1 MSTPRKSIDDLCKI
15 TGFDRKQVQRIMD
28 MGVKIGSLKKVSET
42 EYEMTDIGLDITS
55 KINFANFDSVDP
67 GTWKCSK
74 CKIINNALNGQN
86 CIKCNYSYMDSIA
99 SDTMKREPKEYKF
112 SQVTDREMLVF
123 LIGHITGM
131 STCITAPNEI
141 SFKQKMT
148 YAHHAGKVFAELTT
162 NVATQ
167 FPHISPEEFNEIL
180 LQINALK
187 TMPFLQEAFKK
198 MRDIKL

>member
-1 MSTPRKSIDDLCKI
+1 LIRKSIDDLCRL
-15 TGFDRKQVQRIMD
+15 TGMDRKHVQRIMD
-28 MGVKIGSLKKVSET
+28 MGVQIGSLKKISDT
-42 EYEMTDIGLDITS
+42 EYEMTDMG
-55 KINFANFDSVDP
+55 P

-74 CKIINNALNGQN
+74 CKIVNNALNGQN

-112 SQVTDREMLVF
+112 PQVTDREMLVF

-131 STCITAPNEI
+131 STCISSPNGI
-141 SFKQKMT
+141 SFKQKMD
-148 YAHHAGKVFAELTT
+148 YAHHAGKVFAELIT
-162 NVATQ
+162 NVAKQ
-167 FPHISPEEFNEIL
+167 FSHISPAEFNEIL
-180 LQINALK
+180 LQVNALK